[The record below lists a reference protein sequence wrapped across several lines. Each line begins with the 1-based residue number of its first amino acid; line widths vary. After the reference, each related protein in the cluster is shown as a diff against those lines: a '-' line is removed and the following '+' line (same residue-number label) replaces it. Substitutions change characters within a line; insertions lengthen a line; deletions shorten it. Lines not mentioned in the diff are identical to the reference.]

1 MATTALVKPVVT
13 GKRSPHVGQR
23 QLVTVPAVEVFGEM
37 RFEIVDGANAGDIT
51 PYRASR
57 LAGLLIRLDDRLR
70 FAHNRVDLAS
80 LALRDVDDLRNIEA
94 KCLKAYIA
102 PDLFE
107 PAPDAA

>member
-1 MATTALVKPVVT
+1 M
-13 GKRSPHVGQR
+13 GHRH
-23 QLVTVPAVEVFGEM
+23 LVTVPAVQVFGEM
-37 RFEIVDGANAGDIT
+37 RREIVDGANDGDIS

-70 FAHNRVDLAS
+70 FAHNRIDLAS

-94 KCLKAYIA
+94 KCLRAYIA
-102 PDLFE
+102 PEMFE